1 MTKKSDFNAEEW
13 SLVLEGPP
21 VAGMTVM
28 AAERGGTLRESV
40 SMGKTYA
47 EARQAQGAG
56 ELLDEIVAANPEFDR
71 QRFRSAEDL
80 KAQGPRRLTEAVQLL
95 DQKATPQEVDAYK
108 SFILD
113 LADRVARAHKEGGVL
128 GLGGKEVS
136 ANEQAALDEIRA
148 VLGSDAT

>member
-1 MTKKSDFNAEEW
+1 MTKKAEFNAEEW

-40 SMGKTYA
+40 SMGKAYT

>member
-1 MTKKSDFNAEEW
+1 MTTKADFNAEEW

-21 VAGMTVM
+21 IAGMTVM

-40 SMGKTYA
+40 SMGKAYT

-80 KAQGPRRLTEAVQLL
+80 KTQGPRRLTEAVQLL
-95 DQKATPQEVDAYK
+95 DQRATPQEVDAYK

-136 ANEQAALDEIRA
+136 ASEQAALDEIRA

>member
-21 VAGMTVM
+21 IAGMTVM

-40 SMGKTYA
+40 SMGKAYT

-71 QRFRSAEDL
+71 QRFRSPEDL
-80 KAQGPRRLTEAVQLL
+80 KTQGPRRLTEAVQLL
-95 DQKATPQEVDAYK
+95 DQRATPQEVDAYK

-136 ANEQAALDEIRA
+136 ASEQAALDEIRA